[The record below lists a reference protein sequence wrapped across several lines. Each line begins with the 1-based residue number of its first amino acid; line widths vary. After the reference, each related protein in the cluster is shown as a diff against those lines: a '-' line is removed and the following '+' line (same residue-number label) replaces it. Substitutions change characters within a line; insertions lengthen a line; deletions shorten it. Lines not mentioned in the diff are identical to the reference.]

1 MIITKQVVRLA
12 IIISAIS
19 LSLYFLWLV
28 KSGLYPFIIGLFLAY
43 LLNPAVCWLE
53 QKGLKRLWAII
64 LLYLILFGI
73 VIIGGSKLLPIL
85 IAELEAFADQLPQMT
100 SNVESLFQDIQLQY
114 QSSALPYSLRLTLD
128 NSLLSLELA
137 VHDFVAAVVAGIIGL
152 VSHFIGLAISPIL
165 AFYLLHDWYEIKE
178 QLLLLLPG
186 RWRAEVVL
194 VFKDVDKVLSGVI
207 RGQILVAVIVGV
219 LVTIGLYYMNVSF
232 ALIIGIL
239 AGMLDF
245 IPYFGAFIGAAPAVT
260 LALLQSPWL
269 AIKVSILF
277 FVIHQMEG
285 TIIHPTILGE
295 SVGLHPLTVIFF
307 VFVGGEL
314 GGLAGMLLGVPLA
327 AIAKVFLRH
336 LVKVLV

>member
-1 MIITKQVVRLA
+1 MIVTKQVVRLA
-12 IIISAIS
+12 IIIGAIVF
-19 LSLYFLWLV
+19 SLYFLWLV

-43 LLNPAVCWLE
+43 LLNPAVCYLE

-64 LLYLILFGI
+64 LLYVILFGI
-73 VIIGGSKLLPIL
+73 LIIGGSKLVPIL
-85 IAELEAFADQLPQMT
+85 IAELESFADQLPQMT
-100 SNVESLFQDIQLQY
+100 ANVETIFQDIQSQY
-114 QSSALPYSLRLTLD
+114 QNSALPYSLRLALD
-128 NSLLSLELA
+128 NTLLSLEQE
-137 VHDFVAAVVAGIIGL
+137 VHDFVAEVVDGIVGL

-178 QLLLLLPG
+178 QGLLLLPG
-186 RWRAEVVL
+186 RWRTEVVL

-207 RGQILVAVIVGV
+207 RGQILVAVIVGI
-219 LVTIGLYYMNVSF
+219 LVTVGLYYMNVSF
-232 ALIIGIL
+232 ALLIGIL

-269 AIKVSILF
+269 AIKVGVLF
-277 FVIHQMEG
+277 LVIHQLEG
-285 TIIHPTILGE
+285 TIIHPKILGE
-295 SVGLHPLTVIFF
+295 SVGLHPLAVIFY

-314 GGLAGMLLGVPLA
+314 GGFAGMLLGVPLA

-336 LVKVLV
+336 FVKVLV